1 MIIIE
6 KQIEDEFFIQT
17 RNKKTSITY
26 NLIREVYAMPKCHV
40 SALMCRLILVGQ
52 QSSQRQ
58 ISSWSC
64 LVSHPIKKEPKEVTW
79 SRKRYTRLL
88 ATKAAATT
96 PKCASTKSPT
106 DPQPIKV
113 LESVKNDGEVPVHTV
128 DIDKEDFV
136 TLHFKK
142 TSRLI
147 KIKAKH
153 VAENTSLHIQHN
165 KDLYHLDKLS
175 STNISWAPFAG
186 SSRPLP
192 SSSLKITVREPGPDK
207 TNPGTNIE
215 SIHDV
220 EWREQKFEP
229 KKLVEYYKMLSK
241 IRLTGLVV
249 LTTMSGYWI
258 APGSFHPSTF
268 VLCSVGTALTSCAAN
283 SVNQFFEVPYDSQMN
298 RTKNRVLVR
307 GLLSPLHG
315 VGFAVVSSTVGLS
328 LLYFGVNPVVAGLG
342 AFNLGLYTLAYT
354 PLKRISMINTW
365 VGSLVGAIPPMMG
378 WAACTGS
385 LEPGAWLLAG
395 ILFSWQFPH
404 FNALSWNLRPDYSR
418 AGYRM
423 MSVVDPALC
432 KRVALRHC
440 FILTALCLAAAP
452 LGVTTWMFAADSLPL
467 NMYLCYLGWQFYRK
481 GDSNSSRK
489 LFRFTLVHIPALLLL
504 MGISKATF
512 GSLDKESKVTPQS
525 ESIS

>member
-1 MIIIE
+1 MA
-6 KQIEDEFFIQT
+6 K
-17 RNKKTSITY
+17 S
-26 NLIREVYAMPKCHV
+26 HV
-40 SALMCRLILVGQ
+40 SAFICRLTLVGQ
-52 QSSQRQ
+52 QRSQRH

-64 LVSHPIKKEPKEVTW
+64 LVSQQIKKERKEESW
-79 SRKRYTRLL
+79 SRKRYNRWL
-88 ATKAAATT
+88 ATRAAATT
-96 PKCASTKSPT
+96 PKSASSKSST
-106 DPQPIKV
+106 DPQPMKV
-113 LESVKNDGEVPVHTV
+113 IEMVPDVVDLPLHTV
-128 DIDKEDFV
+128 DINKEELV

-142 TSRLI
+142 SSQLI
-147 KIKAKH
+147 ELKAKH
-153 VAENTSLHIQHN
+153 VAENTSLHIQQD
-165 KDLYHLDKLS
+165 KYLYHLDKLS
-175 STNISWAPFAG
+175 STNLSWTPSAG
-186 SSRPLP
+186 SPQPLP
-192 SSSLKITVREPGPDK
+192 STSLKITYREPEPDK

-229 KKLVEYYKMLSK
+229 KKLLEYYKMLSK

-258 APGSFHPSTF
+258 APGSFHFSTF

-315 VGFAVVSSTVGLS
+315 VGFAVVSSMVGLS

-404 FNALSWNLRPDYSR
+404 FNALSWNLRPEYSR

-440 FILTALCLAAAP
+440 FILTSLCLAAPP

-467 NMYLCYLGWQFYRK
+467 NMYLCYLGWQFYHK

-512 GSLDKESKVTPQS
+512 GSLDKESDEIAKS
-525 ESIS
+525 EIIS